1 MQLIRVYTL
10 EEGKY
15 IIECDGGSVKAL
27 RYGEL
32 WRDLTGDK
40 LIGALLAENDELR
53 SLVENAIRTI
63 ENATKAI
70 RNAQTS

>member
-27 RYGEL
+27 RYGEP

-40 LIGALLAENDELR
+40 LIGALLDELDRIRDKAPLVVR
-53 SLVENAIRTI
+53 SLLGA
-63 ENATKAI
+63 
-70 RNAQTS
+70 

>member
-1 MQLIRVYTL
+1 MSKTKIYIL
-10 EEGKY
+10 EDGKY
-15 IIECDGGSVKAL
+15 TIECCGGSMKAL

-53 SLVENAIRTI
+53 SLVENAIPTI